1 MKQNN
6 LSYKMY
12 LVTDLFGGT
21 EEELLGKVEKAL
33 EGGVTLVQLREKE
46 ADGKEFYER
55 SLRLKK
61 LLDRFHVPLIINDR
75 VDVAL
80 AVGASG
86 VHVGQ
91 DDLPLKVVRSL
102 VGDMIVGVSVRT
114 VQEAQQAV
122 EDGADYIGVGSV
134 FPTSTKL
141 DAKGIT
147 KEELIEITESVRI
160 PAVAIGGIT
169 AENIEKLNGTG
180 IRGAAVV
187 SAILKSQDPKK
198 TAEELNEKLVIH
210 KPYPR
215 INTQVHSF

>member
-21 EEELLGKVEKAL
+21 EEELLAKVEKAL

-55 SLRLKK
+55 ALRLKK

-80 AVGASG
+80 AVGAFG

-114 VQEAQQAV
+114 VQEAKKAV
-122 EDGADYIGVGSV
+122 EDGADYIGVGAV

-147 KEELIEITESVRI
+147 KEELTEITGSVRI

-169 AENIEKLNGTG
+169 AGNIEKLNGTG
-180 IRGAAVV
+180 IKGAAVV
-187 SAILKSQDPKK
+187 SAILKNQDPKK
-198 TAEELNEKLVIH
+198 AAEELNEKLDI
-210 KPYPR
+210 
-215 INTQVHSF
+215 Q

>member
-1 MKQNN
+1 MKQDN

-46 ADGKEFYER
+46 ADGKDFYER

-114 VQEAQQAV
+114 VQEAQKAV

-198 TAEELNEKLVIH
+198 AAEELNEKLVI
-210 KPYPR
+210 
-215 INTQVHSF
+215 Q

>member
-1 MKQNN
+1 MKQDN

-114 VQEAQQAV
+114 VQEAQKAV

-198 TAEELNEKLVIH
+198 AAEELNEKLVL
-210 KPYPR
+210 
-215 INTQVHSF
+215 Q

>member
-198 TAEELNEKLVIH
+198 TAEELNEKLVI
-210 KPYPR
+210 
-215 INTQVHSF
+215 Q

>member
-12 LVTDLFGGT
+12 LVTDLFEGT
-21 EEELLGKVEKAL
+21 EEELLAKVEKAL

-55 SLRLKK
+55 ALRLKQ

-75 VDVAL
+75 VDIAL
-80 AVGASG
+80 AVGAFG

-114 VQEAQQAV
+114 VQEAKKAV
-122 EDGADYIGVGSV
+122 EDGADYIGVGAV

-147 KEELIEITESVRI
+147 KEELTEITGSVRI
-160 PAVAIGGIT
+160 SAVAIGGIT
-169 AENIEKLNGTG
+169 AGNIEKLNGTG

-198 TAEELNEKLVIH
+198 AAEELNEKLNI
-210 KPYPR
+210 
-215 INTQVHSF
+215 Q

>member
-55 SLRLKK
+55 ALRLKK

-102 VGDMIVGVSVRT
+102 VGDIIVGVSVRT
-114 VQEAQQAV
+114 VQEAQKAV

-141 DAKGIT
+141 DAKGIR
-147 KEELIEITESVRI
+147 KEELIEITKSVRI

-187 SAILKSQDPKK
+187 SAILKSQDPKQA
-198 TAEELNEKLVIH
+198 AEELNEKLVI
-210 KPYPR
+210 
-215 INTQVHSF
+215 Q

>member
-21 EEELLGKVEKAL
+21 EEELLAKVEKAL

-55 SLRLKK
+55 ALQLKK

-80 AVGASG
+80 AVGAFG

-102 VGDMIVGVSVRT
+102 VGDMIIGVSVRT
-114 VQEAQQAV
+114 VQEAKKAV
-122 EDGADYIGVGSV
+122 EDGADYIGVGAV

-147 KEELIEITESVRI
+147 KEELTEITGSVRI

-169 AENIEKLNGTG
+169 AGNIEKLNGTG
-180 IRGAAVV
+180 IKGAAVV

-198 TAEELNEKLVIH
+198 AAEELNEKLDI
-210 KPYPR
+210 
-215 INTQVHSF
+215 Q

>member
-147 KEELIEITESVRI
+147 KEELIEITESIRI

-198 TAEELNEKLVIH
+198 AAEELNEKLVI
-210 KPYPR
+210 
-215 INTQVHSF
+215 Q

>member
-21 EEELLGKVEKAL
+21 EAELLAKVEKAL

-46 ADGKEFYER
+46 ADGKVFYER
-55 SLRLKK
+55 ALRLKK
-61 LLDRFHVPLIINDR
+61 LLDQFHVPLIINDR

-80 AVGASG
+80 AVGAFG

-102 VGDMIVGVSVRT
+102 VGDMTVGVSVRT
-114 VQEAQQAV
+114 IQEAKKAV
-122 EDGADYIGVGSV
+122 EDGADYIGVGAV

-147 KEELIEITESVRI
+147 KEELTEITGSVRI

-180 IRGAAVV
+180 IKGAAVV

-198 TAEELNEKLVIH
+198 AAEELNEKLDI
-210 KPYPR
+210 
-215 INTQVHSF
+215 Q

>member
-1 MKQNN
+1 MKQDN

-114 VQEAQQAV
+114 VQEAQKAV

-198 TAEELNEKLVIH
+198 AAEELNEKLVI
-210 KPYPR
+210 
-215 INTQVHSF
+215 Q

>member
-12 LVTDLFGGT
+12 LVTDLFEGT
-21 EEELLGKVEKAL
+21 EEELLAKVEKAL

-55 SLRLKK
+55 ALRLKK

-75 VDVAL
+75 VDIAL
-80 AVGASG
+80 AVGAFG

-102 VGDMIVGVSVRT
+102 VGDMVVGVSVRT
-114 VQEAQQAV
+114 VQEAKKAV
-122 EDGADYIGVGSV
+122 EDGADYIGVGAV

-147 KEELIEITESVRI
+147 KEELTEITGSVRI

-169 AENIEKLNGTG
+169 AGNIEKLNGTG

-198 TAEELNEKLVIH
+198 AAEELNEKLNI
-210 KPYPR
+210 
-215 INTQVHSF
+215 Q

>member
-21 EEELLGKVEKAL
+21 EEELLGKVKKAL

-114 VQEAQQAV
+114 VQEAQKAV

-147 KEELIEITESVRI
+147 KEELIEITESIRI

-198 TAEELNEKLVIH
+198 AAEELNEKLVI
-210 KPYPR
+210 
-215 INTQVHSF
+215 Q

>member
-21 EEELLGKVEKAL
+21 EEELLAKVEKAL

-55 SLRLKK
+55 ALRLKK

-75 VDVAL
+75 VDIAL
-80 AVGASG
+80 AVGAFG

-114 VQEAQQAV
+114 VQEAKKAV
-122 EDGADYIGVGSV
+122 EDGADYIGVGAV

-147 KEELIEITESVRI
+147 KEELTEITGSVRI

-169 AENIEKLNGTG
+169 AGNIEKLNGTG
-180 IRGAAVV
+180 IKGAAVV
-187 SAILKSQDPKK
+187 SAILKNQDPKK
-198 TAEELNEKLVIH
+198 AAEELNEKLDI
-210 KPYPR
+210 
-215 INTQVHSF
+215 Q

>member
-114 VQEAQQAV
+114 VQEAQKAV

-147 KEELIEITESVRI
+147 KEELIEITESIRI

-169 AENIEKLNGTG
+169 AENIENLNGTG

-198 TAEELNEKLVIH
+198 AAEELNEKLVI
-210 KPYPR
+210 
-215 INTQVHSF
+215 Q

>member
-12 LVTDLFGGT
+12 LVTDLFEGT
-21 EEELLGKVEKAL
+21 EEELLAKVEKAL

-55 SLRLKK
+55 ALRLKK

-75 VDVAL
+75 VDIAL
-80 AVGASG
+80 AVGAFG

-102 VGDMIVGVSVRT
+102 VGDMVVGVSVRT
-114 VQEAQQAV
+114 VQEAKKAV
-122 EDGADYIGVGSV
+122 EDGADYIGVGAV

-147 KEELIEITESVRI
+147 KEESPPVST
-160 PAVAIGGIT
+160 
-169 AENIEKLNGTG
+169 LN
-180 IRGAAVV
+180 
-187 SAILKSQDPKK
+187 S
-198 TAEELNEKLVIH
+198 
-210 KPYPR
+210 
-215 INTQVHSF
+215 

>member
-114 VQEAQQAV
+114 VQEAQKAV

-147 KEELIEITESVRI
+147 KEELIEITESIRI

-198 TAEELNEKLVIH
+198 AAEELNEKLVI
-210 KPYPR
+210 
-215 INTQVHSF
+215 Q

>member
-55 SLRLKK
+55 ALRLKK

-114 VQEAQQAV
+114 VQEAQKAV

-141 DAKGIT
+141 DAKGIR
-147 KEELIEITESVRI
+147 KEELIEITKSVRI

-187 SAILKSQDPKK
+187 SAILKSQDPKQA
-198 TAEELNEKLVIH
+198 AEELNEKLVI
-210 KPYPR
+210 
-215 INTQVHSF
+215 Q

>member
-114 VQEAQQAV
+114 VQEAQKAV

-198 TAEELNEKLVIH
+198 ATEELNEKLVI
-210 KPYPR
+210 
-215 INTQVHSF
+215 Q

>member
-12 LVTDLFGGT
+12 LVTDLFEGT
-21 EEELLGKVEKAL
+21 EEELLAKVEKAL

-46 ADGKEFYER
+46 ADGKKFYER
-55 SLRLKK
+55 ALRLKQ

-75 VDVAL
+75 VDIAL
-80 AVGASG
+80 AVGAFG

-114 VQEAQQAV
+114 VQEAKKAV
-122 EDGADYIGVGSV
+122 EDGADYIGVGAV

-147 KEELIEITESVRI
+147 KEELTEITGSVRI

-169 AENIEKLNGTG
+169 AGNIEKLNGTG

-198 TAEELNEKLVIH
+198 AAEELNEKLNI
-210 KPYPR
+210 
-215 INTQVHSF
+215 Q

>member
-12 LVTDLFGGT
+12 LVTDLFEGT
-21 EEELLGKVEKAL
+21 EEELLTKVEKAL

-55 SLRLKK
+55 ALRLKK
-61 LLDRFHVPLIINDR
+61 LLDRFRVPLIINDR

-80 AVGASG
+80 AVGAFG

-114 VQEAQQAV
+114 VQEAKKAV
-122 EDGADYIGVGSV
+122 EDGADYIGVGAV

-147 KEELIEITESVRI
+147 KEELTEITESVRI

-169 AENIEKLNGTG
+169 AGNIEELNGTG

-198 TAEELNEKLVIH
+198 AAEELNEKLDI
-210 KPYPR
+210 
-215 INTQVHSF
+215 Q

>member
-12 LVTDLFGGT
+12 LVTDLFEGT
-21 EEELLGKVEKAL
+21 EEELLAKVEKAL

-55 SLRLKK
+55 ALRLKQ

-75 VDVAL
+75 VDIAL
-80 AVGASG
+80 AVGAFG

-114 VQEAQQAV
+114 VQEAKKAV
-122 EDGADYIGVGSV
+122 EDGADYIGVGAV

-147 KEELIEITESVRI
+147 KEELTEITGSVRI

-169 AENIEKLNGTG
+169 AGNIEKLNGTG

-198 TAEELNEKLVIH
+198 AAEELNEKLNI
-210 KPYPR
+210 
-215 INTQVHSF
+215 Q